1 MMLLDDMRD
10 MKIKPLYKR
19 NGKIIWEEK

>member
-1 MMLLDDMRD
+1 MLLDDMRD